1 MIIDTDL
8 GGDPDDIQSLFRA
21 VQYSDILK
29 IKGIVATPCN
39 HIENH
44 PWDTVPRVKLIKN
57 WIRRID
63 MEHLRKKGYTSLV
76 DEETLLSLVK
86 QGVEITGAPAD
97 NKSFSPLLFQNNI
110 KTIL

>member
-1 MIIDTDL
+1 MTFDVIIDTDL

-76 DEETLLSLVK
+76 
-86 QGVEITGAPAD
+86 
-97 NKSFSPLLFQNNI
+97 
-110 KTIL
+110 